1 MATGVV
7 SGCRRVSGRRRVSG
21 HWHRRTAELC
31 CRGLGMECESFDVLP
46 WKVLVLL
53 TEAPLFCRDL
63 DADALLDFFLIVCDP
78 SPLIP

>member
-1 MATGVV
+1 MGAGGLAAAGTLQFSVPGG
-7 SGCRRVSGRRRVSG
+7 S
-21 HWHRRTAELC
+21 RTAGGC
-31 CRGLGMECESFDVLP
+31 CRVLGVNCESFDVIP

-63 DADALLDFFLIVCDP
+63 DADALLDFFLIMCDP